1 MALDRAPHADA
12 AVGLLDI
19 LERQPGSAFVAWHT
33 IANFYY
39 LVAPARGGRPTR
51 DFVLDLLRFVEAA
64 PATTDGLRKATRLE
78 IMDFEDA
85 MQVVAAEACGADV
98 IATRNLRDYARSP
111 VRAATPK
118 TLVGELGR

>member
-19 LERQPGSAFVAWHT
+19 LEQQPGSAFVAWHT
-33 IANFYY
+33 IANLYY
-39 LVAPARGGRPTR
+39 LVAPTRGGRPTR

-78 IMDFEDA
+78 MKDFEDA
-85 MQVVAAEACGADV
+85 MQVAAAEACAADV
-98 IATRNLRDYARSP
+98 IATRNQRDYARSP